1 MPHQTAHPARPRS
14 LHDWVRADFYCPATP
29 ALTRAQQVEPDPGFS
44 GGLQPQHLA
53 PLLEHDVHRN
63 LLLRDAVEVGLQLR
77 ADLSV
82 LVEEGAC
89 AGVVAVA
96 LQGEDLRR
104 QCVDRRRLLS
114 KSKSGRLVLV
124 TKKGSG

>member
-1 MPHQTAHPARPRS
+1 MAARVP
-14 LHDWVRADFYCPATP
+14 
-29 ALTRAQQVEPDPGFS
+29 
-44 GGLQPQHLA
+44 GGLQSQHLA